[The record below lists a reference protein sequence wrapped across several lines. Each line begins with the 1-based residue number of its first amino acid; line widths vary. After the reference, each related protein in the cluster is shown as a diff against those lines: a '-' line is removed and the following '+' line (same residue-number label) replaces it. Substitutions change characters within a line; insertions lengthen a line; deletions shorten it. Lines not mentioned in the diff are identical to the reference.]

1 MYNIR
6 EASMDDLPDILD
18 LYRQFDMDNGN
29 TLELNKAAAI
39 FKKMKSYPDYKIYVA
54 EDENVIVGT
63 FALAI
68 MDNIAH
74 LGSPS
79 GLVEDVVVSA
89 KMQGKGIGKKMMET
103 AMDLCRSKGCY
114 KLALSSNLKRV
125 NAHRFYE
132 SIGFEKHGYSYLV
145 ESKKDN

>member
-114 KLALSSNLKRV
+114 KLALSSKLKRV